1 MWTRRQFL
9 SRSALGAL
17 GLGGTALAFQGDGRR
32 VALPDGS
39 QSRGM
44 VTEAAD
50 KAVARGLDYLAA
62 HQGREG
68 EWGTGGY
75 PANVAVT
82 SVAALAM
89 MAGGGMPDRGKYGG
103 NIRRALEFVLKQGE
117 RNGGR
122 GGFGGNTY
130 PAGFLHNTM
139 NIGQQ
144 GPMYSH
150 GFGTLLLGEVCGM
163 CADRALAERVRTG
176 LTKAVQVIVKAQNNE
191 GGWRYNPHPFDA
203 DISVTVC
210 QMMALRSAKNAGAFV
225 PKAVAD
231 RCSAYVKRCWEK
243 GGGNGVYVYQASNPH
258 FAFPGQGGGFART
271 AAGVAALY
279 SAGIYQ
285 GREVETG
292 LSYLLTNRPNRLGGQ
307 ADMHYFYGHYY
318 AVQAMWTAGGD
329 YWSGWYP
336 KIRDELVRFQIN
348 DGSWSD
354 LLCTH
359 YGTAMACIILQVPNN
374 YLPILQK

>member
-9 SRSALGAL
+9 SRSALGVL
-17 GLGGTALAFQGDGRR
+17 GITGSALAFQGDGKR

-44 VTEAAD
+44 VNDAAER
-50 KAVARGLDYLAA
+50 AISRGLDYLASR
-62 HQGREG
+62 QGGGG

-75 PANVAVT
+75 PANVAIT
-82 SVAALAM
+82 SLAALAM
-89 MAGGGMPDRGKYGG
+89 MASGSMPDRGRYGA
-103 NIRRALEFVLKQGE
+103 NIRAAVDFVLKQGE
-117 RNGGR
+117 RPGGR
-122 GGFGGNTY
+122 AGAFGVQH
-130 PAGFLHNTM
+130 PDGFLHNAGHF
-139 NIGQQ
+139 GQQ

-150 GFGTLLLGEVCGM
+150 GFGTLLLGEVSGM
-163 CADRALAERVRTG
+163 VADANLDKRVRTG
-176 LTKAVQVIVKAQNNE
+176 LNKAVQVIIHAQNHE
-191 GGWRYNPHPFDA
+191 GGWRYNPQPIDA

-225 PKAVAD
+225 PASVAR
-231 RCSAYVKRCWEK
+231 RCTEYVKRCWSK
-243 GGGNGVYVYQASNPH
+243 GGGTGSYVYQASNPG
-258 FAFPGQGGGFART
+258 FAFPGQGGNFART

-279 SAGIYQ
+279 SAAYYEGP
-285 GREVETG
+285 EVDTG
-292 LSYLLTNRPNRLGGQ
+292 LNYLVQQRPVRVGGQ

-318 AVQAMWTAGGD
+318 AVQAMWTKGGD
-329 YWSGWYP
+329 YWSSWYP